1 MPATWPLVV
10 IIVAGIAYH
19 VAQKSLS
26 AASPWPILT
35 VAYGVAFALS
45 LGLALTQGE
54 GPVRGRPLPYL
65 AAVLV
70 GLAAFGIEAGFFFLY
85 RAGWKLASASVLA
98 NVVVTSVLALVG
110 VLVFREQMTVV
121 RGTGIALATG
131 GAILLARGGH

>member
-45 LGLALTQGE
+45 LGLALTQG
-54 GPVRGRPLPYL
+54 GPVRARPMPYL

-85 RAGWKLASASVLA
+85 RAGWKLALSL
-98 NVVVTSVLALVG
+98 
-110 VLVFREQMTVV
+110 
-121 RGTGIALATG
+121 IH
-131 GAILLARGGH
+131 I